1 MEWITENINNVFD
14 ILSKL
19 IAAAAA
25 IAALTST
32 PKDDGI
38 LLKIRKVLDMFAL
51 NVLNAKNSDDK

>member
-1 MEWITENINNVFD
+1 MEWITENIGNVFD

-38 LLKIRKVLDMFAL
+38 LMKVRKIIDMFAL
-51 NVLNAKNSDDK
+51 NILNAKNSDEE

>member
-1 MEWITENINNVFD
+1 MEWITENIGNVFD

-38 LLKIRKVLDMFAL
+38 LMKVRKIIDMFAL
-51 NVLNAKNSDDK
+51 NILNAKNSDGE

>member
-1 MEWITENINNVFD
+1 MEWITENIGNVFD

-32 PKDDGI
+32 PIG
-38 LLKIRKVLDMFAL
+38 
-51 NVLNAKNSDDK
+51 S